1 MKRIILQNMP
11 ESANRVAAIETGDA
25 DVARTLGPEQT
36 AALEGNPDI
45 TLVKGLDTLLAYVSV
60 NAMMAPF
67 DNTDAR
73 QALRYAINYDNI
85 ITLLGG
91 NAELVQEIIP
101 IGFAGHV
108 GNNPFT
114 QDLEKAKELFA
125 KAGVAEGAVI
135 PFTVA
140 TGTAPGGVEWAT
152 IAASI
157 QADLA
162 QIGINL
168 EIQQMQQSELLTKYR
183 AQELPMLLMNWG
195 PDYTDPDANGT
206 PFANYDAQSLAWR
219 NAWNDPQAIE
229 LSKQAAIEL
238 DPAKRTELYNQLV
251 EYVQNNGAFAMLYQ
265 PTQTSALRNNVQG
278 YIFDP
283 GDTPKISLWLISKQ

>member
-1 MKRIILQNMP
+1 
-11 ESANRVAAIETGDA
+11 
-25 DVARTLGPEQT
+25 
-36 AALEGNPDI
+36 
-45 TLVKGLDTLLAYVSV
+45 
-60 NAMMAPF
+60 MAPF
-67 DNTDAR
+67 DNPDAR
-73 QALRYAINYDNI
+73 LALRYAINYDNI

-101 IGFAGHV
+101 IGFAGHT

-125 KAGVAEGAVI
+125 NAGVAEGATI
-135 PFTVA
+135 PFIVS

-168 EIQQMQQSELLTKYR
+168 EIQQLQQSELLTKYR

-206 PFANYDAQSLAWR
+206 PFANYEAQSLAWR
-219 NAWNDPQAIE
+219 NSWNDPQAIE
-229 LSKQAAIEL
+229 LSKQAAVEL
-238 DPAKRTELYNQLV
+238 DPAKRVELYGQLV
-251 EYVQNNGAFAMLYQ
+251 EYMHNNGPFAILFQ
-265 PTQTSALRNNVQG
+265 PARIYGLRNNVQG
-278 YIFDP
+278 FIYDP
-283 GDTPKISLWLISKQ
+283 GDTPGISLWLISK